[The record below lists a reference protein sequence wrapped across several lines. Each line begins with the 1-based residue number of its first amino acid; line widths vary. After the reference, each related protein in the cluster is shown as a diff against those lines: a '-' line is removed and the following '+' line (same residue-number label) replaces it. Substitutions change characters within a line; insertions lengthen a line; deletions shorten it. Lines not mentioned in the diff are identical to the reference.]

1 MIGDLYNRIAKFI
14 LLYFTEVLSHNMS
27 LQRFNVSYLE
37 LFNDG
42 KPVASYFES
51 PLEDGDYGSTGNQ
64 ATNGATPQVFHKLIQ
79 DLVLPKVVSMEGNKV
94 TKVSSTLIDEYECY
108 YTTNTD
114 NNEILVCF
122 VKQETPKIIPIRILS
137 DLKQE
142 EYSKNDSNIELR
154 VHIGEILDKFH
165 GELVSFKKNTLSS
178 DSTGNDIGDQAESDV
193 QDVIQIMNDNIDKFL
208 QRQERVSLLVD
219 KTTKLNN
226 SASGFKRKA
235 TRINERLWWQRMKNI
250 TLLIF
255 AIVLITSAIFIFYY
269 IS

>member
-1 MIGDLYNRIAKFI
+1 M
-14 LLYFTEVLSHNMS
+14 
-27 LQRFNVSYLE
+27 QRFDVSYLE
-37 LFNDG
+37 LFNNG
-42 KPVASYFES
+42 KSVASYFES
-51 PLEDGDYGSTGNQ
+51 PQEDGNYGSTSAGV
-64 ATNGATPQVFHKLIQ
+64 TPQVFHKLIE

-94 TKVSSTLIDEYECY
+94 TKVSSTLIDEYECF
-108 YTTNTD
+108 YTTNPEND
-114 NNEILVCF
+114 EVLVCF
-122 VKQETPKIIPIRILS
+122 AKQDTPKIIPIRILS

-165 GELVSFKKNTLSS
+165 GELISFKKSTLAN
-178 DSTGNDIGDQAESDV
+178 DSTGNNIGDQAESDV

-226 SASGFKRKA
+226 SATGFKRKA
-235 TRINERLWWQRMKNI
+235 TRINERLWWQRMKNY

-255 AIVLITSAIFIFYY
+255 AMVLILSAIFIFYY
-269 IS
+269 LR